1 MTTILRAPPATV
13 VLDGEF
19 DIATSPAIRE
29 SLMAAINAGNV
40 HLAVD
45 MRYRCCGRPGRL

>member
-13 VLDGEF
+13 VLDGEIG
-19 DIATSPAIRE
+19 IATSLAIRE
-29 SLMAAINAGNV
+29 SLMAAIKAGNV

-45 MRYRCCGRPGRL
+45 MRYRCCGRPGGL